1 MSKKKKYNY
10 KIIIIVLHDF
20 LDRLFPPIVRHA
32 RKKFPSSSK
41 LSVSPSRK
49 ERKIRAELVS
59 IQRRTRRRNSNLTKA
74 FTSLPRASTH
84 HHPSAERRVDGK
96 VFNGITLDGCGRVLG
111 FTELRLFSTL
121 PDRSVSTFHRHKL
134 ADTEFH

>member
-1 MSKKKKYNY
+1 MMEYLLACQKKKKYNY
-10 KIIIIVLHDF
+10 KIIIVVLHDF

-84 HHPSAERRVDGK
+84 HHPPPSDELMGK
-96 VFNGITLDGCGRVLG
+96 
-111 FTELRLFSTL
+111 FSTVSL
-121 PDRSVSTFHRHKL
+121 SMDAAAFSVSPNFDYSQLCPIDPSRRSI
-134 ADTEFH
+134 DIN